1 MQIQNY
7 QQTAWRRL
15 FTDKVDSLAEQAS
28 FTYAKDATDVNESIL
43 VTFEVP
49 EETKREFLDV
59 LDASS
64 DNMNSFAPF
73 NVNITVKSGMNS
85 ATKPLTL
92 LELPRLVNGNLLIN
106 GCRWSLINTLH
117 PASGWYLERIKGM
130 TALTLHRGAQKILT
144 VQPKLSRNSKDYI
157 FDVKIYRN
165 DKTYTVSLKDF
176 LFALSGNPDNTNSSL
191 FTYGLEDCIIF
202 RKTFLST
209 SSSASLAD
217 ISAQLLRILR
227 NKSDAYVPLDA
238 VNELQAFFSKNMF
251 NIGEE
256 KIPRFKKFTS
266 FSRAIGSKLATAIQ
280 FNSEYKPFVVSQNK
294 FMQNAVITPEMARE
308 LDNMNLQKLEI
319 ITPRNEHLT
328 LKKVNSISDSLTLD
342 EFCCALH
349 VLDQAYRGIGTV
361 DDVDDACNKVMYSIR
376 EQFSSYIEKA
386 FYKCA
391 SGIKS
396 RIDNN
401 KGDIIYAA
409 LSNLKTIFDSKAIAK
424 NIVGSSCYQQIDET
438 NSLAHFDQSYR
449 ITSTAKTV
457 TDRARDIHPLQY
469 GRICPYTTSESKQV
483 GLNLDMTLGCD
494 IDEYGF
500 CTTPVYVVG
509 VNKDGTRYKGQQI
522 QLSAV
527 DEVNTIIAPADTD
540 LTADLDTII
549 PGCRIDGEF
558 TEMPLRDVTHIMSNN
573 LQTVGPLIASVPAQ
587 NMDAGKRS
595 VMSVSAQRQALTLW
609 RCERPNVTTG
619 LDSVCDIGIQRAYE
633 VIQDFIYSE
642 PVALRIFKEHNEIL
656 SEDLLLYVT
665 KQKTVN
671 GCLIVTFAV
680 SLYGSD
686 FTWNIKQKPP
696 AATMKGSLKY
706 VRLSTPKISGSKRYY
721 GLNDIVFYNNDI
733 CIGNTDSNPFS
744 RDHFN
749 FGGSANNISIEEAKQ
764 HGVAIGANVN
774 VMFKSMNGYTY
785 EDSIVVN
792 EDFLAR
798 QGLAIIKTHTISY
811 DISAEKEID
820 TNYNTTHIFKGL
832 PKQGI
837 YVQAGQEVLAVHSID
852 KVNKHGSSL
861 NSEVYTLAVGKQG
874 YVLSCNLRTGKNG
887 ITTVEI
893 HLGDI
898 LPIGIGDKLTGLHG
912 NKGVIGRIMKSYE
925 MPFTADGQVPDI
937 ILNPLGI
944 LARLN
949 GGQIVEYTLGA
960 ISQVTGK
967 MQILEPFSSDTNI
980 DSIAQKAQEL
990 GLVEQ
995 DVYSGSTGLKLDKKA
1010 FIGNMYMLRVEH
1022 TSTSKYNATGD
1033 CSNMISKRTNQPLRG
1048 SGGAQRISEL
1058 GTWCLLAMDA
1068 TDLLNSFFSVQS
1080 DSSSKEIF
1088 DRHVENGEPTLTDE
1102 IQNNNLDRIR
1112 AYFYMLGLDLSI
1124 SCNVDGNE
1132 TSLKFLTRNSLDN
1145 RASGKVVIPSSSITA
1160 AQALGDRIF
1169 GDQHTNDR
1177 DLVNH
1182 YGKLSF
1188 GTKIIM
1194 PTLLHTNKLTQLI
1207 KAIIYQKEDGEL
1219 TYDIRYISRNIFSSL
1234 ISPNKKHFELWGWS
1248 EEIVKDS
1255 KRVEQLAQLGV
1266 DIPNSMD
1273 TMRLPV
1279 FVSITKDEISCDDIQ
1294 IAIDSE
1300 FKTGIEAA
1308 VEVFE
1313 KYNLYTSLFDTVFIS
1328 DVAVSGKQE
1337 VEIISDN
1344 AMHEDTVSLADSVIT
1359 SVDADEVEAT
1369 FAERTALDKEQ
1380 DAAIDDDIETHFT
1393 EIEVDSAEMKEDSA
1407 EIEAIIPSFRAIV
1420 MMIKNYSIGNTARGN
1435 VLKNFVVDGML
1446 IPPAKFRPTVPGDVT
1461 KNNPI
1466 DVCLNAIYNAAS
1478 SLNREKSS
1486 PTNLYNVI
1494 KTQLITGKDKRAPSL
1509 MSQITDH
1516 GAGISLLRDTN
1527 LSKRVT
1533 YSGRSVI
1540 SIGRDL
1546 EFGKCGIPVC
1556 MLTTIFMRKLIK
1568 RIRWDSSPWKV
1579 KNLSNSDK
1587 QRALT
1592 CLSNKNITGFR
1603 QVLNAKVSVQL
1614 FNACYSNLVD
1624 KLKEILKDQPCI
1636 LNREPSLHKFSLQGF
1651 DVVPVDG
1658 YTIQLHPLNCHGFN
1672 ADYDGDQ
1679 MAVYFPMHDK
1689 GRQDTEEKLMTRRNL
1704 IDPKDGSGI
1713 VAINQDMIL
1722 GLYYATIHKDNEPDR
1737 KDYYSTISLADIRKS
1752 YSLPTYGKD
1761 CFFASP
1767 KGKSFGVAEKI
1778 AEDIF
1783 AGVIG
1788 VHDLCYCIYNGCEY
1802 IAEAGRL
1809 LVNAILPGGLGFP
1822 SGSKFSCLLKD
1833 PISGMTTTKKIYS
1846 LKIKDILTKKT
1857 IKSVIDLGIEYFMQF
1872 DFDTDNNHDHLADF
1886 FNRLMHLGFLM
1897 ADISGISLSLQD
1909 FKRLPVKDLINKT
1922 VNATE
1927 SKIIMLDEWYKLGF
1941 CSEQERDDA
1950 AKRSWSRSVSDC
1962 KDLIKK
1968 EFVNASNNEAEV
1980 NRFNRNSNIYMII
1993 DSGARG
1999 DVGQLLEMSGMIGVV
2014 HNASHQQL
2022 KSPIVESYMDGLS
2035 PMDFASNAYTA
2046 RRQIVA
2052 TQLTT
2057 ADSGAYARDLIYLAE
2072 HLHIRNDNYCC
2083 KNDKD
2088 TKDTYNHFL
2097 TVPCQYTASYDKD
2110 ILWFYGKEP
2119 QNTESVEVVT
2129 SKEFLH
2135 SILAK
2140 VSDISKYQPNM
2151 INWEERRAYLYQ
2163 DLRAVADNAAA
2174 EIDYDE
2180 FIARLNLKN
2189 GKISDVAL
2197 AESMRQP
2204 YCYVMYRN
2212 IDGDISVGIRLYV
2225 LKLTQLTR
2233 DMLKWRVAYTG
2244 NDKHLA
2250 DTLSAAHSHNCKYV
2264 QADDLEECEVK
2275 EDVLGDED
2283 IVLDEDAINLIEDSH
2298 ISEVSIYSMLNCT
2311 STAGICRKCF
2321 GITYDT
2327 FKLPRPN
2334 SLVGYGSIQAIANP
2348 MTQLILDSHKSD
2360 YSNDESA
2367 MSKIKRVT
2375 TQKHS
2380 AKMYTPID
2388 TDLVAYNKDN
2398 DNSDKVISEYLGFV
2412 AGDKAVIAL
2421 DALDNDKY
2429 EMTIYELWKKDE
2441 GDFIRM
2447 SKTRVSL
2454 QDLRVMP
2461 TIFNGRVLSKH
2472 DPISEIDFSHG
2483 YDRGTAIATIAD
2495 YSEYMGCAYTLADG
2509 NVNREALS
2517 ELASKTRFEYWKTL
2531 CQCFTND
2538 SILSRNFETFAR
2550 ALTEF
2555 GVAES
2560 TRLDKGIVKGYTYS
2574 TSLLKSAGVEYS
2586 PVIVERSLARRLSS
2600 KIFTDISF
2608 GYMLERATYFI
2619 VNGCIENP
2627 DTYIGKEVIGNTEG
2641 KFITNADGL
2650 LNIVKSTEDFSN
2662 EESME
2667 YDFESGTEIEQRE
2680 EDVEK
2685 TELLIDSETEDN
2697 MTRTSIFS

>member
-15 FTDKVDSLAEQAS
+15 FTEKVDSLAEQAS
-28 FTYAKDATDVNESIL
+28 FTCAKDSTDVSESIS
-43 VTFEVP
+43 VTFKVP

-59 LDASS
+59 LDADSN
-64 DNMNSFAPF
+64 NMNSFAPF
-73 NVNITVKSGMNS
+73 NVEVMIRCGMDS

-117 PASGWYLERIKGM
+117 PASGWYLERIKNM

-165 DKTYTVSLKDF
+165 DRTYTVSLKDF
-176 LFALSGNPDNTNSSL
+176 LFALSGNPDNANSSL
-191 FTYGLEDCIIF
+191 FTYGLADCTIF
-202 RKTFLST
+202 KKSFSNVD
-209 SSSASLAD
+209 SSASLTE
-217 ISAQLLRILR
+217 ISTQLLRILR
-227 NKSDAYVPLDA
+227 NKSDAYVPYDA

-251 NIGEE
+251 NIGDE
-256 KIPRFKKFTS
+256 KIPRFKKLTS
-266 FSRAIGSKLATAIQ
+266 FSHAVGSRLATTIST
-280 FNSEYKPFVVSQNK
+280 NNKYKPFAISQDK
-294 FMQNAVITPEMARE
+294 FIQNAVITPEMARE
-308 LDNMNLQKLEI
+308 LDNMDLQSLEI
-319 ITPRNEHLT
+319 ITPKNEHLT
-328 LKKVNSISDSLTLD
+328 LKKATNASNSFTLE

-349 VLDQAYRGIGTV
+349 ALDQVYHGIGTV
-361 DDVDDACNKVMYSIR
+361 DDVDDACNKVMHSIN
-376 EQFSSYIEKA
+376 EEFSSYIERA

-391 SGIKS
+391 SDIRT
-396 RIDNN
+396 RIENN
-401 KGDIIYAA
+401 RGNVIYTAI
-409 LSNLKTIFDSKAIAK
+409 SGLKTIFDNKAIAK

-457 TDRARDIHPLQY
+457 TDKARDIHPLQY

-500 CTTPVYVVG
+500 CTTPVYIVEVDENG
-509 VNKDGTRYKGQQI
+509 KRFKGKQI

-527 DEVNTIIAPADTD
+527 DEVNTVIAPADTD
-540 LTADLDTII
+540 LAVDIDTVI

-619 LDSVCDIGIQRAYE
+619 LDSICDIGIQRASD
-633 VIQDFIYSE
+633 VIHDFIYSE
-642 PVALRIFKEHNEIL
+642 PVALRLFKEHEEKL
-656 SEDLLLYVT
+656 PEDLLLYIV
-665 KQKTVN
+665 KQKTVQ
-671 GCLIVTFAV
+671 GCLVVTFAIT
-680 SLYGSD
+680 LYNAD
-686 FTWNIKQKPP
+686 FTWNMRQKPP
-696 AATMKGSLKY
+696 AATIKGSLKY
-706 VRLSTPKISGSKRYY
+706 TRLNIPKCSGNKRYFE
-721 GLNDIVFYNNDI
+721 LNDIVFYNNDI
-733 CIGNTDSNPFS
+733 CIENNTEGNPFN

-749 FGGSANNISIEEAKQ
+749 FGGSLSEVPVNEAKQ

-792 EDFLAR
+792 EDFLAK

-811 DISAEKEID
+811 DISAGKEID
-820 TNYNTTHIFKGL
+820 LNYNTTHIFKGL

-837 YVQAGQEVLAVHSID
+837 YVQAGQEILAVHSVD
-852 KVNKHGSSL
+852 KSNKQSSAL
-861 NSEVYTLAVGKQG
+861 SSEVYTLAVGKQG
-874 YVLSCNLRTGKNG
+874 YVLSYNKRPMKNG
-887 ITTVEI
+887 VTTIDI

-949 GGQIVEYTLGA
+949 GGQIVEFTLGA

-967 MQILEPFSSDTNI
+967 MEILEPFSSDTNI
-980 DSIAQKAQEL
+980 DVIAQRAQEL
-990 GLVEQ
+990 GLIEQ
-995 DVYSGSTGLKLDKKA
+995 DVYSGSTGLKLDQKA

-1080 DSSSKEIF
+1080 DSEGKELF
-1088 DRHVENGEPTLTDE
+1088 DRHVENGESTLTDE
-1102 IQNNNLDRIR
+1102 IQNSNLDRIR

-1124 SCNVDGNE
+1124 TCNAGDNE
-1132 TSLKFLTRNSLDN
+1132 TSLRFLTQNGLDN
-1145 RASGKVVIPSSSITA
+1145 RACNRVIVPNSSVTA
-1160 AQALGDRIF
+1160 AQALSDKVF
-1169 GDQHTNDR
+1169 GDQHTDDK

-1182 YGKLSF
+1182 YGKLAF
-1188 GTKIIM
+1188 GTEIIM

-1207 KAIIYQKEDGEL
+1207 KAIVYQIKEGEL
-1219 TYDIRYISRNIFSSL
+1219 TYDIRYISHNVFSLL
-1234 ISPNKKHFELWGWS
+1234 ISPYKKHFELWGWS
-1248 EEIVKDS
+1248 EPLVKDN
-1255 KRVEQLAQLGV
+1255 KRIEQLKQLGV
-1266 DIPNSMD
+1266 DIPDNIND
-1273 TMRLPV
+1273 MRLPI
-1279 FVSITKDEISCDDIQ
+1279 FVNISKDEINRDEIQ
-1294 IAIDSE
+1294 ISVDSE
-1300 FKTGIEAA
+1300 YKTGIEAA
-1308 VEVFE
+1308 VEVFK
-1313 KYNLYTSLFDTVFIS
+1313 KYNLYTSLFDTIFASNTSIS
-1328 DVAVSGKQE
+1328 GRRESIEADSTIHIDVST
-1337 VEIISDN
+1337 D
-1344 AMHEDTVSLADSVIT
+1344 SLAVK
-1359 SVDADEVEAT
+1359 VDADEVDAT
-1369 FAERTALDKEQ
+1369 FAERSALDIEQ
-1380 DAAIDDDIETHFT
+1380 DSSIDDDVETHFT
-1393 EIEVDSAEMKEDSA
+1393 ETEVDTIESDTDYA
-1407 EIEAIIPSFRAIV
+1407 EIESVIPSFRAVV
-1420 MMIKNYSIGNTARGN
+1420 MMLKNYSIGDTARGN

-1466 DVCLNAIYNAAS
+1466 DVCLNAIYNAIGN
-1478 SLNREKSS
+1478 LNRAKSS
-1486 PTNLYNVI
+1486 PTNLYNTI

-1556 MLTTIFMRKLIK
+1556 MLTTIFMRRLIK
-1568 RIRWDSSPWKV
+1568 TIRWDSSPWKI
-1579 KNLSNSDK
+1579 KNLSASDK

-1592 CLSNKNITGFR
+1592 CLANKNITGFR
-1603 QVLNAKVSVQL
+1603 QVLKEKVSVQL

-1624 KLKEILKDQPCI
+1624 KLNEILKEQPCI

-1651 DVVPVDG
+1651 DVVPVDE

-1689 GRQDTEEKLMTRRNL
+1689 GRKDTEEKLMARGNL

-1737 KDYYSTISLADIRKS
+1737 KDYYSAISLADIHKY
-1752 YSLPTYGKD
+1752 YSLPTYGND
-1761 CFFASP
+1761 CCFSVP
-1767 KGKSFGVAEKI
+1767 RGKSFGVAEKI
-1778 AEDIF
+1778 AADVF
-1783 AGVIG
+1783 SGVIKP
-1788 VHDLCYCIYNGCEY
+1788 HDLCYCKYNGCEY

-1822 SGSKFSCLLKD
+1822 SSSKFDCYLSD
-1833 PISGMTTTKKIYS
+1833 PLSGVSQTKQIYN
-1846 LKIKDILTKKT
+1846 LRVKDILTKKT
-1857 IKSVIDLGIEYFMQF
+1857 IKDVINLGIEYFAQF
-1872 DFDTDNNHDHLADF
+1872 DFDTDNNNDHLADF
-1886 FNRLMHLGFLM
+1886 FNRLMHLGFIM
-1897 ADISGISLSLQD
+1897 ADMSGISLSIQD
-1909 FKRLPVKDLINKT
+1909 FRRLPVKKLIREA
-1922 VNATE
+1922 VSVTE
-1927 SKIIMLDEWYKLGF
+1927 SQLAMLDDWYKLGF
-1941 CSEQERDDA
+1941 CSELERDSA
-1950 AKRSWSRSVSDC
+1950 AKHAWSKSVSDC
-1962 KDLIKK
+1962 KDVIKK
-1968 EFVNASNNEAEV
+1968 EFTNASNDEDNADG
-1980 NRFNRNSNIYMII
+1980 FNRNSNIYMII

-2022 KSPIVESYMDGLS
+2022 KSPIVKSYMDGLS

-2072 HLHIRNDNYCC
+2072 HLHIRDDNYCC
-2083 KNDKD
+2083 KDDN
-2088 TKDTYNHFL
+2088 TTANINNHFL
-2097 TVPCQYTASYDKD
+2097 VIPCQYTAAYDSD
-2110 ILWFYGKEP
+2110 ILWFYGNAPKKADGVKVI
-2119 QNTESVEVVT
+2119 TD
-2129 SKEFLH
+2129 KMFLH
-2135 SILAK
+2135 SILSNLSDIDK
-2140 VSDISKYQPNM
+2140 YKSDIS
-2151 INWEERRAYLYQ
+2151 NWEERRVYLYQ
-2163 DLRAVADNAAA
+2163 DLYALSGGADR
-2174 EIDYDE
+2174 EISYDN
-2180 FIARLNLKN
+2180 FIDRLNLRN
-2189 GKISDVAL
+2189 GKVDDISL
-2197 AESMRQP
+2197 AGAMCQT
-2204 YCYVMYRN
+2204 YCYVMYTDIN
-2212 IDGDISVGIRLYV
+2212 ENISVGIRMYN

-2233 DMLKWRVAYTG
+2233 DMLKWRVAFTG
-2244 NDKHLA
+2244 DNRRLA
-2250 DTLSAAHSHNCKYV
+2250 DTLSTAHVHNFKYV
-2264 QADDLEECEVK
+2264 QIEDMDDDDVK
-2275 EDVLGDED
+2275 EDVLGSND
-2283 IVLDEDAINLIEDSH
+2283 IVLDDDAINLIEASH
-2298 ISEVSIYSMLNCT
+2298 ITEVPIYSMLNCT

-2321 GITYDT
+2321 GIAYDT
-2327 FKLPRPN
+2327 FRLPRPK

-2360 YSNDESA
+2360 YSGDESA
-2367 MSKIKRVT
+2367 MSRIKRVT

-2380 AKMYTPID
+2380 VEVYKPAD
-2388 TDLVAYNKDN
+2388 TDLVDVK
-2398 DNSDKVISEYLGFV
+2398 NSSPIISSYLGFV
-2412 AGDKAVIAL
+2412 AGDKAVVAL
-2421 DALDNDKY
+2421 DPVDNDKF
-2429 EMTIYELWKKDE
+2429 EITLHELWKKE
-2441 GDFIRM
+2441 NGDFVRT
-2447 SKTRVSL
+2447 SKSIASL
-2454 QDLRVMP
+2454 QDLKVLP
-2461 TIFNGRVLSKH
+2461 TVFNGRVLSKQ

-2483 YDRGTAIATIAD
+2483 YDHGTAIATIAD
-2495 YSEYMGCAYTLADG
+2495 YSEYMGCAYNLTDG
-2509 NVNREALS
+2509 KLNREILS
-2517 ELASKTRFEYWKTL
+2517 DLASRTRFEYWKTL

-2560 TRLDKGIVKGYTYS
+2560 TKLDKGIVKGYTYNI
-2574 TSLLKSAGVEYS
+2574 SLLKAAGVEYS

-2627 DTYIGKEVIGNTEG
+2627 DTYIGKEVLGNTEG
-2641 KFITNADGL
+2641 MFITNTDGL
-2650 LNIVKSTEDFSN
+2650 LDSVSTTEQPKSEEQPDLLGNENLTEQED
-2662 EESME
+2662 EEGTDELGTSV
-2667 YDFESGTEIEQRE
+2667 DTES
-2680 EDVEK
+2680 
-2685 TELLIDSETEDN
+2685 DN
-2697 MTRTSIFS
+2697 MAHTSIFN